1 MKKILARQIQRIR
14 AALEWS
20 RVIKYLMWNR
30 GKQTYGPAQLK
41 ELVNRYIIEKTATLE
56 NYQEAERSIQTLTS
70 LLAPVNIAG
79 LTRIGATRDVGY
91 VGSLESAPQFLIS
104 GGAGKNID
112 FEVELALLGTEI
124 LLFDPTVNKL
134 PKNHSRIT
142 HIPLALCSNN
152 SQQFDKGMNLSA
164 ALELG
169 KHDHKSKF
177 WLKLDIEGSEYEL
190 LDEKLEIL
198 DSFEQVFIEFHDLYK
213 ILGKDFRDRFL
224 RIISHLHSNFYL
236 VSINSNNWQD
246 IFNAGYAFTPVT
258 FEVTFLKKSVPVEI
272 ISELKYIDLL
282 ATNNSER
289 PPIPRLPFLYL
300 NSETKRIE

>member
-1 MKKILARQIQRIR
+1 MNKILVRQIQRIR

-20 RVIKYLMWNR
+20 RVIKYLLCNR

-41 ELVNRYIIEKTATLE
+41 DLVDRFIIEKTASLE
-56 NYQEAERSIQTLTS
+56 NYQEAEISIQTLTR
-70 LLAPVNIAG
+70 LLTPINISG
-79 LTRIGATRDVGY
+79 LTRIGATRDGGY
-91 VGSLESAPQFLIS
+91 VGSLESVPHFLIS

-112 FEVELALLGTEI
+112 FEVELALLGSEI

-142 HIPLALCSNN
+142 HVPLALCTNN
-152 SQQFDKGMNLSA
+152 SQQFDKGMNLSS

-169 KHDHKSKF
+169 KQDHKSKF

-213 ILGKDFRDRFL
+213 ILGKEFRDRFL
-224 RIISHLHSNFYL
+224 RIISYLNSNFYL
-236 VSINSNNWQD
+236 VSINSNNWQN

-272 ISELKYIDLL
+272 ISEKKYVDLL
-282 ATNNSER
+282 TTNNSER
-289 PPIPRLPFLYL
+289 PPIPRFPFLYL
-300 NSETKRIE
+300 NAE